1 MTGGFHGFYEKVTD
15 MTEMT
20 ESSAVLERLY
30 GVIEQRRGADPKESY
45 VAKMFAKGRKKIAE
59 KVGEEAVETVVAAV
73 DKDRGEVIA
82 ESADLLFAMM
92 VLWAQMDVRPEH
104 VFAELARREG
114 TSGLA
119 EKAARKEKTID

>member
-59 KVGEEAVETVVAAV
+59 KVGEEAVETVIAAV
-73 DKDRGEVIA
+73 DKDRGEVIY
-82 ESADLLFAMM
+82 ESADLLFALL
-92 VLWAQMDVRPEH
+92 VLWAQMDVRPEQ

-114 TSGLA
+114 TSGIA
-119 EKAARKEKTID
+119 EKAARKDKTID